1 MSVGVHHPLRLPPV
15 LILSKVP
22 VILVGNKIDLR
33 GGEVTN
39 KSLEDEIKPIMAD
52 FKVLTHFISVF
63 SAYPVEWCIGS
74 RDVRRM
80 LRKNSSERLRGVL
93 LRSEGSP
100 PPNRSVI

>member
-1 MSVGVHHPLRLPPV
+1 MYWLPYFRQLGINVRRCASPFTFTACV
-15 LILSKVP
+15 DPSKVP

-63 SAYPVEWCIGS
+63 VFRLP
-74 RDVRRM
+74 RRM
-80 LRKNSSERLRGVL
+80 VHRK
-93 LRSEGSP
+93 
-100 PPNRSVI
+100 